1 MIAKAASTRR
11 TRVRSGVNELKP
23 YKFLLDRDV
32 SKAASLFPVRR
43 TRTVADV
50 GLPENATDAAVVEK
64 AWDLEAIIVTANGD
78 DFLRET
84 RTFLRSTKR
93 RDCHDLFG
101 LVILP
106 NKFEIQKRTL
116 DELGLRL
123 RFRNNRISWDEVWR
137 QNLCVRVKKKGN
149 PEVTQ
154 LPRCFYCQK
163 AGAS

>member
-1 MIAKAASTRR
+1 M
-11 TRVRSGVNELKP
+11 KP

-32 SKAASLFPVRR
+32 SKAASLFPARR

-50 GLPENATDAAVVEK
+50 GLPENANDAAVVEK
-64 AWDLEAIIVTANGD
+64 AWDLEAIIVTSNGD

-84 RTFLRSTKR
+84 RKFLRSTKR

-106 NKFEIQKRTL
+106 NKYEIQKRTL
-116 DELGLRL
+116 EELALRL
-123 RFRNNRISWDEVWR
+123 VFRRKKIGWDEVWR
-137 QNLCVRVKKKGN
+137 QNLCVRVKATGN
-149 PEVTQ
+149 PEITQ

-163 AGAS
+163 AD